1 MNQFIIYFL
10 LVYFIL
16 FFGVAVVWRN
26 YAVAKSAGVNAFKL
40 NQKTGPESI
49 TGLYFKFLPLFSI
62 LVFVIYAWF
71 PNVYALLGPI
81 RLLTNT
87 LVQYSGIGIMT
98 MALVWVV
105 TAQAQMGASWRIG
118 IDHDQ
123 KTEFVQSG
131 LFKYSRNPI
140 FVGVI
145 VMSLGYFFLLPNPL
159 TFAILVLDIA
169 LIQIQVAME
178 EEHLIRQYGQQYLN
192 YCRSVRR
199 WL

>member
-1 MNQFIIYFL
+1 MNQLIIYFL
-10 LVYFIL
+10 LVYFVL

-26 YAVAKSAGVNAFKL
+26 YVVAKNTGVNVLKL

-62 LVFVIYAWF
+62 LVFVIYAGL
-71 PNVYALLGPI
+71 PNFYALLGPI
-81 RLLTNT
+81 KLLSNT
-87 LVQYSGIGIMT
+87 LIQYVGMGVMA

-105 TAQAQMGASWRIG
+105 SAQSQMGASWRIG

-123 KTEFVQSG
+123 KTEFVQRG

-145 VMSLGYFFLLPNPL
+145 AISLGYFLVLPNPL
-159 TFAILVLDIA
+159 TFTILVLDIA

-178 EEHLIRQYGQQYLN
+178 EEYLTQKHGQQYID
-192 YCRSVRR
+192 YCRLIRR